1 MIRLKIKEEAE
12 KQRIGQA
19 KLSRLAD
26 VGLKTVQDVF
36 RNPDNT
42 NITLI
47 TLDKFAKALNVD
59 PRDLIEPI

>member
-12 KQRIGQA
+12 KQGIGQA